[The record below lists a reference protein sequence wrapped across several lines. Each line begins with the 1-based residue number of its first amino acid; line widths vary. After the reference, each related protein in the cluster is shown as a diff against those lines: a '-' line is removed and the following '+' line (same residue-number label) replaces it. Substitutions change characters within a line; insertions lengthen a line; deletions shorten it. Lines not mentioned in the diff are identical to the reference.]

1 MALTWSDDAW
11 NAGAAFV
18 FVGSR
23 PDGSPGTTF
32 VLGGYGVLDLR
43 AAWRFMPQWRLEAK
57 LLNAL
62 DRRVEPLRDYQGLG
76 RQAWIG
82 VRFDGQGL

>member
-1 MALTWSDDAW
+1 MWRRRPRSLRP
-11 NAGAAFV
+11 GAAFV

-23 PDGSPGTTF
+23 PDGSPGTSF
-32 VLGGYGVLDLR
+32 VLGGYGVLVLR
-43 AAWRFMPQWRLEAK
+43 ASWRFLPQWRLEGK

-76 RQAWIG
+76 RQAWLG
-82 VRFDGQGL
+82 LRFDSQGL